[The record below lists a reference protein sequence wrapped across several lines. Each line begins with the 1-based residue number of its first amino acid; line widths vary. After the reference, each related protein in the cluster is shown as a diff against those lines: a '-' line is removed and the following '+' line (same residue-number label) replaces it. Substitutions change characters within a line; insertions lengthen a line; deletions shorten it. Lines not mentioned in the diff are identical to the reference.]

1 MAPGDPASRPI
12 TGIIDRLEDSTD
24 QDPVTLRHLIE
35 AFGKASFLTSL
46 CVPALLVISP
56 LSGVPLFSSACGV
69 LIAAIA
75 VQMFIGRD
83 HLWLPD
89 FVMRLSVKSDKVTK
103 ALKRLHGVGTKID
116 DHTRPR
122 LSALMTRPFR
132 KFYQALCVLCGALMP
147 FLEIVPFSSS
157 ILGAATILFATA
169 LIVRDG
175 LLACIGMVLLLF
187 AASLP
192 LFALQAI

>member
-1 MAPGDPASRPI
+1 MPQADPGSRPI
-12 TGIIDRLEDSTD
+12 TGIIDRLEKSADH
-24 QDPVTLRHLIE
+24 DPVTLRDLIE
-35 AFGKASFLTSL
+35 AFGKTSFLTSM

-56 LSGVPLFSSACGV
+56 LSGVPLFSSACGI
-69 LIAAIA
+69 LIASIAI
-75 VQMFIGRD
+75 QMLFGRD

-89 FVMRLSVKSDKVTK
+89 GVMRLSVANARLTA
-103 ALKRLHGVGTKID
+103 ALKYLHRVGVNID

-122 LSALMTRPFR
+122 LSPLMTAPFR
-132 KFYQALCVLCGALMP
+132 KAYQALCVLCGALMP
-147 FLEIVPFSSS
+147 VLEIVPFSSS

-175 LLACIGMVLLLF
+175 LLACLGMALMAF

-192 LFALQAI
+192 YFAVQAV